1 MTSPREKI
9 GPSANLEDIEH
20 FQRQRTE
27 DEDEGVT
34 YDDELDQKRVL
45 DDMVHDHDLADL
57 PLQRA
62 KDRDTPESRGNLPVD
77 DEARG
82 EKRRQQYKGGA
93 DLVSETD

>member
-1 MTSPREKI
+1 MNPKERI
-9 GPSANLEDIEH
+9 GPSANLEDVEQ

-27 DEDEGVT
+27 DEDEGVS

-45 DDMVHDHDLADL
+45 DDTLHDHDVADL
-57 PLQRA
+57 PLPRA
-62 KDRDTPESRGNLPVD
+62 VDRDRPESRGNLPID
-77 DEARG
+77 DEDRG